1 MKKKEKMIFRCQSC
15 GHQTLQWMGKCP
27 GCSDWDTLV
36 AEKIENSPAAGA
48 KFSRP
53 RSAPVPMDAIT
64 FDEEPRMSTQIAE
77 FDRVL
82 GGGIVAGTL
91 ILIGGDPG
99 IGKSTLMLQVLSR
112 IAEQGKKAL
121 YVSGEES
128 IRQLKMRGMRLSS
141 GASTMLVAAETDL
154 DTIISMAESE
164 KPHVMVVDSIQT
176 VYNPEMASTPG
187 SVNQIR
193 EASIRLMNMAKQS
206 GIPLFLVG
214 HVTKVG
220 AIAGPRIM
228 EHMVDTVLYFEGD
241 RSHVFRIL
249 RAVKNRFGSTNEI
262 GVFEMKEKGLQEVPN
277 PSAVFLEER
286 SVNAPGSVV
295 TASMEGTRP
304 ILIEIQGLASS
315 SGFGNP
321 RRTVL
326 GLDPNRVAL
335 IAAVMEKR
343 LGINLSGLDI
353 FMNVTGG
360 VKVVEPAVDL
370 GVAVALASSFLDIPV
385 PEGTTVI
392 GEIGLTGEIRAA
404 GHVEARIK
412 EAAKMGFAR
421 CIVPANSLKQLPA
434 MKDIIIEGTT
444 SLKHVM
450 ETLFP

>member
-1 MKKKEKMIFRCQSC
+1 
-15 GHQTLQWMGKCP
+15 MGKCP
-27 GCSDWDTLV
+27 ACGDWDTLI
-36 AEKIENSPAAGA
+36 AEKTLDNSAPGA
-48 KFSRP
+48 RFSRARTAPIAMSEIEFDQDP
-53 RSAPVPMDAIT
+53 RLLTGI
-64 FDEEPRMSTQIAE
+64 RE

-91 ILIGGDPG
+91 VLIGGDPG
-99 IGKSTLMLQVLSR
+99 IGKSTLMLQVLSK
-112 IAEQGKKAL
+112 IADSGKKAL
-121 YVSGEES
+121 YLSGEES
-128 IRQLKMRGMRLSS
+128 IRQLKMRGKRLSS
-141 GASTMLVAAETDL
+141 GATSLLVAAETDL
-154 DTIISMAESE
+154 DAILNMALEE
-164 KPHVMVVDSIQT
+164 RPDVMVVDSIQT
-176 VYNPEMASTPG
+176 VYNPEIASTPG
-187 SVNQIR
+187 SVTQIR

-262 GVFEMKEKGLQEVPN
+262 GVFEMKERGLEEVPN
-277 PSAVFLEER
+277 PSAVFLAER
-286 SVNAPGSVV
+286 SANAPGSVV

-353 FMNVTGG
+353 FMNVAGG
-360 VKVVEPAVDL
+360 VKVVEPAADL
-370 GVAVALASSFLDIPV
+370 GVAVALASSFLDMPV

-392 GEIGLTGEIRAA
+392 GEIGLTGEIRAVSH
-404 GHVEARIK
+404 GEARIK
-412 EAAKMGFAR
+412 EALKMGFTR
-421 CIVPANSLKQLPA
+421 CIVPENTKKQLPEIQRSEVQGQQITITGASSLKQ
-434 MKDIIIEGTT
+434 
-444 SLKHVM
+444 VM
-450 ETLFP
+450 EILFE